1 MSLLWT
7 ITAGGD
13 SSQRERQ
20 PGAWAESFIVPLRR
34 AACNT
39 APVRTGLFLLIALQV
54 EAATYIVAANG
65 RDSNPGTLE
74 RPFRTI
80 KRGVAVARPG
90 DTVAVREGVYS
101 EAVLVWDKRA
111 TSKAPIRIAAY
122 RGEKAVIDGKGVR
135 VKNALVMIGDSS
147 WIRFDGFEVRNS
159 PAAGIVLYD
168 VRSVAVRGNEVHHS
182 RGGGIHASGGDI
194 LIENNIVHHN
204 VLENAS
210 GKARQWGQA
219 LASEDAN
226 GVMIAGNR
234 VYENHGEGIDAIR
247 TDRVVI
253 TRNRVAD
260 NFSVNVYLDNA
271 QHATVDRNLIRD
283 TGNRA
288 FHRGGEPAFGIAMA
302 NERYRRQN
310 PLTDITVTNNI
321 ILRTR
326 AGIHYSD
333 SEYRGGLHRTLIA
346 HNTIYAA
353 TWAAIVLGG
362 TGGRNAG
369 HDTTTVTNN
378 VIVQRSGAAFVA
390 RATTGVSF
398 RSNLWWGGSRNTRAA
413 GSGDVL
419 ADPQF
424 TDPGGSD
431 AEDYRLRPASPARD
445 KARRVSP
452 VTTDYFGNRR
462 GSTPDLGAHEL

>member
-1 MSLLWT
+1 M
-7 ITAGGD
+7 D
-13 SSQRERQ
+13 
-20 PGAWAESFIVPLRR
+20 
-34 AACNT
+34 
-39 APVRTGLFLLIALQV
+39 
-54 EAATYIVAANG
+54 AATYIVAPNG

-80 KRGVAVARPG
+80 NRGIAAARPG
-90 DTVAVREGVYS
+90 DTVAVREGTYR
-101 EAVLVWDKRA
+101 EAVLLWDKRA
-111 TSKAPIRIAAY
+111 TAKAPIRVAAY
-122 RGEKAVIDGKGVR
+122 RGEKAIIDGEGVR
-135 VKNALVMIGDSS
+135 VRNGLVMIGDSS

-168 VRSVAVRGNEVHHS
+168 VRSVAVRGNEVHRS
-182 RGGGIHASGGDI
+182 RGNGIHASGSDI
-194 LIENNIVHHN
+194 LIQDNVVHHN

-234 VYENHGEGIDAIR
+234 VYENYGEGIDAIR

-253 TRNRVAD
+253 ARNRVAD
-260 NFSVNVYLDNA
+260 NFSVNIYLDNA
-271 QHATVDRNLIRD
+271 QHATVDRNFVRD

-288 FHRGGEPAFGIAMA
+288 FHRDGDPAFGIAMA

-310 PLTDITVTNNI
+310 PLTNLTITNNI

-326 AGIHYSD
+326 AGIYYAD
-333 SEYRGGLHRTLIA
+333 SEHRGGLHHTLIA

-378 VIVQRSGAAFVA
+378 VVVQRSGAAFVA
-390 RATTGVSF
+390 RSTTGITF
-398 RSNLWWGGSRNTRAA
+398 RSNLWWGGRRDTRAR
-413 GSGDVL
+413 GSGDLL
-419 ADPQF
+419 ADPHF
-424 TDPGGSD
+424 VERGGSD
-431 AEDYRLRPASPARD
+431 PEDYRLRPTSPCRGAAGRLR
-445 KARRVSP
+445 A
-452 VTTDYFGNRR
+452 VTTDYFGKRR
-462 GSTPDLGAHEL
+462 DSKPDLGAHEL